1 MKSLKRVLPLFSY
14 IFHPIFISIYGT
26 LLYLL
31 VSPNIHYIPINQIYL
46 TLIQVSILTLL
57 LPLSIYFLFVS
68 LGLISSF
75 TEASLKE
82 RRLPISL
89 QIILLF
95 VLIKWSVSLNSLPEL
110 YYFFLGGF
118 FSSIL
123 VLLCVLM
130 KFKASLH
137 MLGITAFFSFIY
149 ALCLLYELP
158 LINSVAF
165 SIICVGAVASSRLY
179 MKSHA
184 PIELIAGILIG
195 LIPQMCLWPFWL

>member
-1 MKSLKRVLPLFSY
+1 MNYLKRVLPLFSY

-31 VSPNIHYIPINQIYL
+31 VSPNVHYIPVNQIYL

-68 LGLISSF
+68 LGVISSF

-82 RRLPISL
+82 RRLPIAL
-89 QIILLF
+89 QVVLLF
-95 VLIKWSVSLNSLPEL
+95 ILIKWSVSLNSLPEL
-110 YYFFLGGF
+110 YNFFLGGF
-118 FSSIL
+118 LSSIL
-123 VLLCVLM
+123 VLISVLI

-137 MLGITAFFSFIY
+137 MLGVSSLFSFIY

-179 MKSHA
+179 MKSHTTL
-184 PIELIAGILIG
+184 ELIIGILIG
-195 LIPQMCLWPFWL
+195 IIPQMCLWSFWL